1 MTSTVGRVHL
11 YPRPPCL
18 PALSLVAVAL
28 SALQRRD
35 TWSGLVGQITQ
46 AFLPFPA
53 QGVASARATISAT
66 YEARGEF
73 AALID
78 VHFFYS
84 VNGI

>member
-11 YPRPPCL
+11 HPCPPCL
-18 PALSLVAVAL
+18 PAPSLIAVVL

-46 AFLPFPA
+46 VFLPFPA
-53 QGVASARATISAT
+53 QELASARATISAT
-66 YEARGEF
+66 HEARGEL

-78 VHFFYS
+78 IYFFYS